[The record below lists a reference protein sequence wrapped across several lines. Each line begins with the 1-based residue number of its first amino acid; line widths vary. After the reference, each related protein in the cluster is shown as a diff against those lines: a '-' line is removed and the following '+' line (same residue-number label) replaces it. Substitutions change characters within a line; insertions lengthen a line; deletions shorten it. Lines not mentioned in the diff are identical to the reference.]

1 MKNKWFKTTVVDQA
15 PLQRGFDITQ
25 KTATPGNVPVV
36 SSGGISYYTDNPIL
50 SGPGVIIGR
59 KGALGTVFYATGDYW
74 PSDTTLWV
82 TDFKDNNPKF
92 VYYFYKTLSSLML
105 NLDVGSANPTLNRNH
120 LHGRE
125 ILWTDRQSQDQIAAF
140 LSALDNKIEL
150 NRQMNRTL
158 EQMAR
163 ALFKSWFIDFDPVH
177 AKQRGEQPAG
187 IDAETAALFP
197 DRLVEIDGK
206 EVPERWAY
214 GSVSDIAQQVKNQMN
229 PSDHPDALFAHF
241 SIPAFDASGRPAIER
256 GSEIKSNKFV
266 VPDAAILVSKLNPAT
281 PRIWDT
287 DLSDDVEYRVSSTEF
302 IPLVTRSED
311 LRAFLYLALTSHD
324 FAKALS
330 GQASGTSNSHQRVK
344 PSDILSSPV
353 LLAPPQVIAAFGR
366 LVIPILDHSKR
377 NLREN
382 NQLAGTRDSLLP
394 RLLSGELDVSDWQD
408 SITEVTPA

>member
-1 MKNKWFKTTVVDQA
+1 MKLDLP
-15 PLQRGFDITQ
+15 PL
-25 KTATPGNVPVV
+25 PVQ
-36 SSGGISYYTDNPIL
+36 
-50 SGPGVIIGR
+50 
-59 KGALGTVFYATGDYW
+59 
-74 PSDTTLWV
+74 
-82 TDFKDNNPKF
+82 
-92 VYYFYKTLSSLML
+92 
-105 NLDVGSANPTLNRNH
+105 H
-120 LHGRE
+120 
-125 ILWTDRQSQDQIAAF
+125 QIAAI
-140 LSALDNKIEL
+140 LSALDDKIEL

-187 IDAETAALFP
+187 MDAETAALFP
-197 DRLVEIDGK
+197 DRFVEIDGK
-206 EVPERWAY
+206 ELPEGWAY

-287 DLSDDVEYRVSSTEF
+287 DLSDDAEYRVSSTEF
-302 IPLVTRSED
+302 IPLVTHSGE

-344 PSDILSSPV
+344 PSDILSAPV

-366 LVIPILDHSKR
+366 LVIPILDHAKR
-377 NLREN
+377 NLREI

-394 RLLSGELDVSDWQD
+394 RLLSGELDVSDWENAVED
-408 SITEVTPA
+408 PESSPA